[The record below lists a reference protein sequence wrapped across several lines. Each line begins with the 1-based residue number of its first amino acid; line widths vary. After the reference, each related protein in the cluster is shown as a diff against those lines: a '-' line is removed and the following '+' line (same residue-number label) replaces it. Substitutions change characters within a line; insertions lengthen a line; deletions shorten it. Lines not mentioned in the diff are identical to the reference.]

1 MKISVNINFD
11 HIYYLAILYKKL
23 LARYQRYLG
32 GGIIAL
38 SE

>member
-23 LARYQRYLG
+23 TTLDIKEEQLLD
-32 GGIIAL
+32 I
-38 SE
+38 